1 MLLVPAVLQAGIVV
15 NLGKL
20 EVELGPDGRTT
31 RELEIANPDGA
42 ATEVKVF
49 VADWKQDAAGAV
61 EAVDPSNSKIPDS
74 AAAWLGVTPQLFVLQ
89 KGEKKV
95 VTVSFATPKT
105 ASAMLLKEYRAMVF
119 TETSDTHAA
128 QNTAPGRELDVRIIG
143 RIGAKIFVRNPQGPL
158 KRDCAVTKVAEATHD
173 GHRGLE
179 IQVQNEGN
187 VHLESEASTVAFRD
201 KSGRT
206 LETIPVG
213 PFSVLI
219 GQPRT
224 VFVEL
229 PEPGKSKLQPGQT
242 YNALTVIDYG
252 GSDLVAGE
260 LEFTY

>member
-1 MLLVPAVLQAGIVV
+1 MLLLPATLRAGIVV

-20 EVELGPDGRTT
+20 ELELGPDGRTT
-31 RELEIANPDGA
+31 RELEIANPGGA
-42 ATEVKVF
+42 ATAVKVF
-49 VADWKQDAAGAV
+49 VADWKQDATGAV
-61 EAVDPSNSKIPDS
+61 EAVDPSLSKMPDS

-95 VTVSFATPKT
+95 VTVSFATPKP

-119 TETSDTHAA
+119 AETSETHAA
-128 QNTAPGRELDVRIIG
+128 QSSAPGRELEVRVIG
-143 RIGAKIFVRNPQGPL
+143 RIGTKIFVRNPQGPL
-158 KRDCAVTKVAEATHD
+158 KRDCAVTKVAEATQG

-187 VHLESEASTVAFRD
+187 VHVESEASTVAIRD
-201 KSGRT
+201 QSGRT

-213 PFSVLI
+213 PFSILI
-219 GQPRT
+219 GQLRT

-229 PEPGKSKLQPGQT
+229 PEPGKSKLEPGQT